1 MIPVERQRNILNL
14 IQKNEVMSI
23 QDLCKIF
30 DVSYMTIWR
39 DINLLEKEG
48 KVATVSGGVRIS
60 ERIFSEPS
68 HQIKGGLST
77 LEKNSIAAI
86 ACEKIPQNACIYLD
100 AGTTVLALAK
110 KIAHRDDL
118 TIISNDLMIISYLV
132 ENSHAELIH
141 IGGRISKE
149 NSSSVGDIAAK
160 TLKNFIIDI
169 AFVSASSWNLRG
181 ISTPD
186 ESKVPVKEAIS
197 QVSNKLYLLS
207 DSSKYGKVATYIA
220 LPITAFDA
228 IFTDKDLPQ
237 STVDELTNNG
247 ISIYY

>member
-1 MIPVERQRNILNL
+1 MIPLERQKSILNL
-14 IQKNEVMSI
+14 IQQNEVMSI

-48 KVATVSGGVRIS
+48 KVATVSGGVKAS
-60 ERIFSEPS
+60 ERLFVEPS

-77 LEKNSIAAI
+77 EEKNSIAAI

-110 KIAHRDDL
+110 IIAHRDDL
-118 TIISNDLMIISYLV
+118 TIITNDLMILSFLIQ
-132 ENSHAELIH
+132 NSKAELIH

-149 NSSSVGDIAAK
+149 NGSSVGDIAAK
-160 TLKNFIIDI
+160 TLRNFIIDI

-181 ISTPD
+181 LSTPD
-186 ESKVPVKEAIS
+186 ENKVPVKEAIS

-228 IFTDKDLPQ
+228 IFTDKKLPKNTLNEL
-237 STVDELTNNG
+237 SNLGITVY
-247 ISIYY
+247 S